1 MSNNCFNCKLTYPK
15 YFTIQK
21 KQYCYFCKLTYFLEQ
36 SDIFAINIGYS
47 TISQDEIIKKTKEII
62 LKENRIPTNKEI
74 DPNSKLVQI
83 NSYILLNLI
92 KLMSQTEQVC
102 FQNVKI
108 FFTENIEIDSIKIKR
123 IIDKPR
129 PLNKTNIIPEKI
141 QLLSHQRVLYDK
153 YYNKFVN

>member
-1 MSNNCFNCKLTYPK
+1 MSNNCFNCKLTYPR

-47 TISQDEIIKKTKEII
+47 TISQEEIIKKTKEII

-108 FFTENIEIDSIKIKR
+108 FFTENIDIDAIKIKR
-123 IIDKPR
+123 LIDKPR

-141 QLLSHQRVLYDK
+141 SLLSHQRVLYDK
-153 YYNKFVN
+153 YYHKFVN